1 MLDPEAHS
9 GTRGSVDGYVFL
21 QTSQIAVSRSDVPDV
36 GGSDEVVKDVEFRLP
51 VPNLYNLSHCFLPRG
66 HSQKSRFL
74 KEVAILKIHARAS
87 TRRDRTGVEREPSL
101 GLGASAD
108 APHERNR
115 PPAGCATPGGRF
127 LHLVI
132 SRRRTLPTLA
142 AEIGGDPIRVEF
154 LSARRRR
161 LATQQCSKPRAEPD
175 LKHLQTS

>member
-74 KEVAILKIHARAS
+74 RFTRARVLEETEQVSRESLRWAWEHQPMRP
-87 TRRDRTGVEREPSL
+87 TNETVLQRGVR
-101 GLGASAD
+101 
-108 APHERNR
+108 
-115 PPAGCATPGGRF
+115 
-127 LHLVI
+127 
-132 SRRRTLPTLA
+132 
-142 AEIGGDPIRVEF
+142 
-154 LSARRRR
+154 
-161 LATQQCSKPRAEPD
+161 PRAGG
-175 LKHLQTS
+175 S

>member
-74 KEVAILKIHARAS
+74 SDPGRAVPKSGDFSPADPPHSCGGKSGAIQSGSSSSVLVDGNSPRSNARSLGPNLISNTCKHRRPSPVFDDRAANGNG
-87 TRRDRTGVEREPSL
+87 RDRVSPRL
-101 GLGASAD
+101 GQA
-108 APHERNR
+108 R
-115 PPAGCATPGGRF
+115 GR
-127 LHLVI
+127 
-132 SRRRTLPTLA
+132 T
-142 AEIGGDPIRVEF
+142 
-154 LSARRRR
+154 
-161 LATQQCSKPRAEPD
+161 
-175 LKHLQTS
+175 